1 MENKLDIVQLSKSK
15 IAKDSAIVLAG
26 NMLSAG
32 LGFIA
37 TILITRTLDPAQ
49 FGLFSVALAVMGI
62 ASQFSDF
69 GVSTGMVRFASLY
82 LKNDNQKANLIF
94 KVSLKLKLIITTLVF
109 LIGFFASESLAVNV
123 FGNLQL
129 IFLLKLAFIG
139 AFGASLAAYIGATLQ
154 ARQSFKKFTL
164 INLIAPVGKIALIG
178 LLFLTYKLNLLSA
191 LTTVIIL
198 PFIAFLIGSL
208 IIPKDFLKVKGDENE
223 ALHDL
228 FHFSKWILVLI
239 FCVMIFQRLDVLML
253 GYFKVAEEVG
263 YYSAAFGL
271 TSALTILTGSFTVVL
286 LPEISKL
293 TEKDE
298 IKRYI
303 RKVLKVTTILAMLL
317 LPLIFIAKPFIL
329 TIYGVEYLG
338 SVIIFKLLCLNT
350 MFILI
355 AHPITLVIYSINKP
369 EISAYVSILQLLANF
384 LGNFLLI
391 PSYGAIGA
399 AITTMITSV
408 GGSFFIM
415 PYIYYKIYKSKI
427 TYKRNNGKHKR
438 I

>member
-1 MENKLDIVQLSKSK
+1 MKVKL
-15 IAKDSAIVLAG
+15 
-26 NMLSAG
+26 
-32 LGFIA
+32 
-37 TILITRTLDPAQ
+37 LIT
-49 FGLFSVALAVMGI
+49 S
-62 ASQFSDF
+62 S
-69 GVSTGMVRFASLY
+69 
-82 LKNDNQKANLIF
+82 
-94 KVSLKLKLIITTLVF
+94 VF
-109 LIGFFASESLAVNV
+109 LIGFFASGSLAVHV
-123 FGNLQL
+123 FGKPEL
-129 IFLLKLAFIG
+129 ISPLKLAFIG
-139 AFGASLAAYIGATLQ
+139 VFGISLVGYISTTLQ

-164 INLIAPVGKIALIG
+164 INLIAPVGKIALIA

-228 FHFSKWILVLI
+228 FHFSKWILVST
-239 FCVMIFQRLDVLML
+239 FCVMIFQRLDVFML
-253 GYFKVAEEVG
+253 GYFKVAEEIG

-271 TSALTILTGSFTVVL
+271 ASALTILTGSFTIVL
-286 LPEISKL
+286 LPEVSKL

-303 RKVLKVTTILAMLL
+303 RKVLKVTTTIAMLL
-317 LPLIFIAKPFIL
+317 LPLIFIAKPLIL
-329 TIYGVEYLG
+329 TIYGVKYLD

-369 EISAYVSILQLLANF
+369 KISAYVSILQLLANF
-384 LGNFLLI
+384 FGNFLLI
-391 PSYGAIGA
+391 PPYGALGA
-399 AITTMITSV
+399 AATAIITSV

-415 PYIYYKIYKSKI
+415 PYIYYKIYKFKM
-427 TYKRNNGKHKR
+427 
-438 I
+438 